1 MNRTILKSD
10 RKKLILLGV
19 IALAVVLLFLFQG
32 LNKNNW
38 DYNISKRVPKVIAII
53 ITGGAIAYSSMI
65 FQTVTNNRILTPSV
79 LGLDSLYGFVQTLS
93 VFIFGTSSVVML
105 NHKVNFG
112 VSVLCMIF
120 ASLIL
125 YKFMFK
131 KSNNIYFLLL
141 VGTVLGT
148 LFKTL
153 STFMQVLIDPNEFEA
168 LQTSLYA
175 SFNNVNTDILF
186 ITIVIVLLI
195 FAFMYDD
202 IKKLD
207 VLLLGR
213 ENAINLGINYDKLS
227 KKILVVVAILVSV
240 STALVGPITFLGILI
255 VNLSYEFFST
265 YKHSVLIAGASLMGV
280 IALVGGQFIVERIL
294 NYTSTVSIIINFIGG
309 AYFLYLL
316 LKENK

>member
-1 MNRTILKSD
+1 MNRAILKSD

-93 VFIFGTSSVVML
+93 VFIFGTSSIVML

-255 VNLSYEFFST
+255 VNLAYEFFST
-265 YKHSVLIAGASLMGV
+265 YKHSVLIAGASLMGI

-316 LKENK
+316 LKESK

>member
-1 MNRTILKSD
+1 MNRVISKSD

-19 IALAVVLLFLFQG
+19 ISLAVVLLFLFQG

-38 DYNISKRVPKVIAII
+38 DYNISKRVPKIIAII

-93 VFIFGTSSVVML
+93 VFIFGTSSIVML

-125 YKFMFK
+125 YKFVFK
-131 KSNNIYFLLL
+131 KGNNIYFLLL

-153 STFMQVLIDPNEFEA
+153 STFIQVLIDPNEFEA

-227 KKILVVVAILVSV
+227 KKILMVVAILVSV

>member
-1 MNRTILKSD
+1 MNRTISKSD

-168 LQTSLYA
+168 LQTRLYA

-227 KKILVVVAILVSV
+227 KKILVVVAVLVSV

>member
-1 MNRTILKSD
+1 MNRVISKSD

-19 IALAVVLLFLFQG
+19 ISLAVVLLFLFQG

-38 DYNISKRVPKVIAII
+38 DYNISKRVPKIIAII

-93 VFIFGTSSVVML
+93 VFIFGTSSIVML

-125 YKFMFK
+125 YKFVFK
-131 KSNNIYFLLL
+131 KGNNIYFLLL

-227 KKILVVVAILVSV
+227 KKILMVVAILVSV

>member
-79 LGLDSLYGFVQTLS
+79 LGLDSLYGFIQTLS

>member
-1 MNRTILKSD
+1 MNRTISKSD

-112 VSVLCMIF
+112 VSVLCMIIS
-120 ASLIL
+120 SLIL

-316 LKENK
+316 LKESK

>member
-1 MNRTILKSD
+1 MNRAILKSD

-19 IALAVVLLFLFQG
+19 VATAVVLLFLFQG
-32 LNKNNW
+32 LNNNNW

-79 LGLDSLYGFVQTLS
+79 LGLDSLYGFVQTLA
-93 VFIFGTSSVVML
+93 VFVFGTSSIVML

-112 VSVLCMIF
+112 ISVLCMIV

-125 YKFMFK
+125 YRFMFK

-153 STFMQVLIDPNEFEA
+153 STFMQVLIDPNEFET

-186 ITIVIVLLI
+186 ISIVIVLLI

-213 ENAINLGINYDKLS
+213 ENAINLGVNYDKLS
-227 KKILVVVAILVSV
+227 KKILVVVSILVSV
-240 STALVGPITFLGILI
+240 STALVGPITFLGILV
-255 VNLSYEFFST
+255 VNLSYELFTT
-265 YKHSVLIAGASLMGV
+265 YKHSVLISGASLIGV
-280 IALVGGQFIVERIL
+280 IGLVGGQFVVERIL

-309 AYFLYLL
+309 TYFLYLL

>member
-1 MNRTILKSD
+1 MNRAILKSD

-93 VFIFGTSSVVML
+93 VFIFGTSSIVML

-265 YKHSVLIAGASLMGV
+265 YKHSVLIAGASLMGI

-316 LKENK
+316 LKESK

>member
-1 MNRTILKSD
+1 MNRVISKSD

-93 VFIFGTSSVVML
+93 VFIFGTSSIVML

-175 SFNNVNTDILF
+175 SFNNVNTNILF

-227 KKILVVVAILVSV
+227 KKILMVVAILVSV

>member
-1 MNRTILKSD
+1 MNRAISKSD

-38 DYNISKRVPKVIAII
+38 DYNISKRVPKLIAII

-79 LGLDSLYGFVQTLS
+79 LGLDSLYGFIQTLS
-93 VFIFGTSSVVML
+93 VFIFGTSSIVML

-112 VSVLCMIF
+112 VSALCMIF

-265 YKHSVLIAGASLMGV
+265 YKHSVLIAGASLMGI

-316 LKENK
+316 LKESK

>member
-1 MNRTILKSD
+1 MNRTISKSD

-19 IALAVVLLFLFQG
+19 IALSVVLLFLFQG

-112 VSVLCMIF
+112 VSVLCMIIS
-120 ASLIL
+120 SLIL

-316 LKENK
+316 LKESK

>member
-10 RKKLILLGV
+10 KKKLILLGV
-19 IALAVVLLFLFQG
+19 IALVVVLLFLFQG
-32 LNKNNW
+32 LNENNW
-38 DYNISKRVPKVIAII
+38 DYNIFKRVPKVIAII

-93 VFIFGTSSVVML
+93 VFIFGTSSIVML

-112 VSVLCMIF
+112 ISVLCMIF

-125 YKFMFK
+125 YRFMFK
-131 KSNNIYFLLL
+131 KSSNIYFLLL

-168 LQTSLYA
+168 LQTTLYA

-240 STALVGPITFLGILI
+240 STALVGPITFLGILV
-255 VNLSYEFFST
+255 VNLSYELFST
-265 YKHSVLIAGASLMGV
+265 YKHSVLISGASLIGI
-280 IALVGGQFIVERIL
+280 IALVGGQFVVERIL

>member
-1 MNRTILKSD
+1 MNRTISKSD

-93 VFIFGTSSVVML
+93 VFIFGTSSIVML

-227 KKILVVVAILVSV
+227 KKILMVVAILVSV

>member
-1 MNRTILKSD
+1 MNRAISKSD

-93 VFIFGTSSVVML
+93 VFIFGTSSIVML

-265 YKHSVLIAGASLMGV
+265 YKHSVLIAGASLMGI

-316 LKENK
+316 LKESK

>member
-1 MNRTILKSD
+1 MNRTISKSD

-19 IALAVVLLFLFQG
+19 IALVVVLLFLFQG

-112 VSVLCMIF
+112 VSVLCMIIS
-120 ASLIL
+120 SLIL

-316 LKENK
+316 LKESK

>member
-1 MNRTILKSD
+1 MNRTISKSD